1 MCWLLYYA
9 TQCAFGV
16 ASCCA
21 VLVCLSMCG
30 HGSGNGTPCA
40 GRAICASSDPL
51 GVYIYAV
58 GVESCA
64 TRLPLLR
71 SVPLTDPNRGRAWH
85 LWSSLPRC
93 PGACRV
99 VWVKSLRSAPSV
111 PLPAPPLPS
120 SSRRYAPQCFVAGI
134 PASRLATCPTAHP
147 TNRVVACRSVRHSP
161 PRPLPHLPQG
171 AFIFVASAL
180 ADVPSARLTSPAYPP
195 ERSGVAEG
203 ELNAGCKSAALETA
217 FGMGEMRE
225 VWYNMRMK
233 GSSKRPR

>member
-1 MCWLLYYA
+1 
-9 TQCAFGV
+9 
-16 ASCCA
+16 
-21 VLVCLSMCG
+21 MCG

-40 GRAICASSDPL
+40 GRAICASFDPL

-85 LWSSLPRC
+85 PREFGAVLGVSASL
-93 PGACRV
+93 
-99 VWVKSLRSAPSV
+99 

-120 SSRRYAPQCFVAGI
+120 SSRRYAPQCFVGGI
-134 PASRLATCPTAHP
+134 PPSRLATCLTAHP
-147 TNRVVACRSVRHSP
+147 TNRVAACRSVRHSS

-171 AFIFVASAL
+171 AFVFVASAL
-180 ADVPSARLTSPAYPP
+180 ADVPSARLTLSAYPP

-203 ELNAGCKSAALETA
+203 ELNAGCKSAAALSDLDTTDA
-217 FGMGEMRE
+217 IRPQADPAISSRQIRRAGDGIWNGRKGDRFGII
-225 VWYNMRMK
+225 YA
-233 GSSKRPR
+233 